1 MNVFSNISR
10 IKNFDIH
17 KASVDEL
24 EKYIKLIEDTQTEIS
39 NIIRDFNESDE
50 EWDDVVDTLEEGDYY
65 SVLQNYKNMA
75 SISYDNMI
83 ADAKGILNKE
93 EKIMFLG
100 IVKKEKGLYPLNS
113 KFCSDTYKYINQLC
127 QDIIDNVDSLFYT
140 DTQIKYIR
148 KLISNEMESLYKGY
162 TIYNKEQAND
172 KIQILKNIIKKIE
185 NKKNN

>member
-1 MNVFSNISR
+1 MNVFSNINR

-75 SISYDNMI
+75 SISYDNMV
-83 ADAKGILNKE
+83 ADAKGVLNKE

-100 IVKKEKGLYPLNS
+100 IVKKEKGLHPLNS

-127 QDIIDNVDSLFYT
+127 QDIIDNVDSLSYT
-140 DTQIKYIR
+140 DTKIKYIR

-162 TIYNKEQAND
+162 TVYNKEQAND

-185 NKKNN
+185 NKRVN